1 MPRLALI
8 AALTTLLTPA
18 TADAR
23 LFWQTYGA
31 SVGTEGGCGA
41 GCHWNLNQD
50 YFVPRHCDSC
60 QYGLFSACKVD
71 HTRSAACKNLH
82 PVYAGYCTPYGSCR
96 YKWRDHVYKTY
107 CGCTPLRCEHGPW
120 HLKKCDKHAL
130 VKRHAHPGCAGG
142 SAACRRSA
150 VADGLAA
157 SHLTESYDAAP
168 YAIEPTH
175 QHVGYYQ
182 NLEPFGGETLGSIAA
197 LPAGMAGGGSATAAP
212 GTTVNPLPPKLE
224 LVPSQPAP
232 SPLPAP
238 FDF

>member
-8 AALTTLLTPA
+8 AALTTLLMPA

-31 SVGTEGGCGA
+31 TTVGAEG

-60 QYGLFSACKVD
+60 QYGLFSACKAD
-71 HTRSAACKNLH
+71 HSLSPACKNLH

-96 YKWRDHVYKTY
+96 YKWRDHVYKKH

-120 HLKKCDKHAL
+120 HLEKCRKHAL
-130 VKRHAHPGCAGG
+130 VKRHASTGCTGG
-142 SAACRRSA
+142 S
-150 VADGLAA
+150 DGC
-157 SHLTESYDAAP
+157 SSTDAHYSEMYSSAP
-168 YAIEPTH
+168 YAIVPTH
-175 QHVGYYQ
+175 PHDGYYQ

-197 LPAGMAGGGSATAAP
+197 LPGGAAGGVSASATP
-212 GTTVNPLPPKLE
+212 TTVVNPLPPKLE
-224 LVPSQPAP
+224 LVPRPPAP

>member
-31 SVGTEGGCGA
+31 TVSAEGCCGA

-60 QYGLFSACKVD
+60 QYGLFSACKVG
-71 HTRSAACKNLH
+71 HSRSAACKNLH

-107 CGCTPLRCEHGPW
+107 CGCTPLRCEYGSW

-130 VKRHAHPGCAGG
+130 VKRHAQPGCIRE
-142 SAACRRSA
+142 SAAC
-150 VADGLAA
+150 GLAA
-157 SHLTESYDAAP
+157 SHDAEMYNATP
-168 YAIEPTH
+168 YAIGPTQPH
-175 QHVGYYQ
+175 GAYCQP
-182 NLEPFGGETLGSIAA
+182 LEPFGGETLGSIAA
-197 LPAGMAGGGSATAAP
+197 LPAGMAGGAPAAATS
-212 GTTVNPLPPKLE
+212 GTVVNPLPPKLE

>member
-8 AALTTLLTPA
+8 AALTMLLTPA

-31 SVGTEGGCGA
+31 TVGVEDGCGG

-50 YFVPRHCDSC
+50 YFVPRHCHSC

-71 HTRSAACKNLH
+71 HSRSAACRNLH
-82 PVYAGYCTPYGSCR
+82 PIYSGYCTPYGSCR

-107 CGCTPLRCEHGPW
+107 CGCTPLRCVYGPW

-130 VKRHAHPGCAGG
+130 VKRHAQPGCICE

-150 VADGLAA
+150 VAGSLAS
-157 SHLTESYDAAP
+157 SHDAETYNAAP
-168 YAIEPTH
+168 YAIATQPH
-175 QHVGYYQ
+175 GAYCPP
-182 NLEPFGGETLGSIAA
+182 LEPFGGETLGSIAA
-197 LPAGMAGGGSATAAP
+197 LPAGMAGSAPAAATS
-212 GTTVNPLPPKLE
+212 GTVVNPLPPKLE